1 MSLKPMVCIP
11 IMEKDP
17 ASLLKSSKR
26 AIKFGADILE
36 IRIDVLENPNTEKLK
51 SLLQEMGHKLIATNR
66 MQAEGGFFEGSESE
80 RTEILLDV
88 AEYSDFIDIELRTK
102 DKYRSEVIEAS
113 KSSIVSFHDFEKTP
127 DLEEL
132 LGIVFRERGL
142 GDIAKFAVMPQNIQD
157 TLTVLEVLSQVK
169 DTIGI
174 SMGEIGR
181 YTRVVAPLF
190 GSPLT
195 FASLDVES
203 APGQLDIQ
211 TTKKFL
217 DELGNWRS

>member
-1 MSLKPMVCIP
+1 LSLKPMVCIP
-11 IMEKDP
+11 IMEKDSV
-17 ASLLKSSKR
+17 SLLKSSKR

-36 IRIDVLENPNTEKLK
+36 IRIDALQDPDPEKLK
-51 SLLQEMGHKLIATNR
+51 SLLQDMDHKLIVTNR
-66 MQAEGGFFEGSESE
+66 MQEEGGFFEGSESE
-80 RTEILLDV
+80 RIEFLLEV
-88 AEYSDFIDIELRTK
+88 AEYSDFIDIELQTK
-102 DKYRSEVIEAS
+102 DKYRSEVIKAS
-113 KSSIVSFHDFEKTP
+113 KSSIVSFHDFWKTP
-127 DLEEL
+127 PLEEL
-132 LGIVFRERGL
+132 LSIVSKEREL
-142 GDIAKFAVMPQNIQD
+142 GDIAKFAVMPQSIQD
-157 TLTVLEVLSQVK
+157 TLTVLEVLSRVQ

-181 YTRVVAPLF
+181 YTRVIAPLF

-217 DELGNWRS
+217 SKLGNWR